1 MSVVSSTSSSQHPFL
16 RNLSVFSLPN
26 DLLEA
31 LSVRSI
37 QAAERE
43 PEQRQQRRPE
53 AETAPT
59 DGRLAC
65 QTCPGAIFE
74 SIDEQRVHFRSDW
87 HRYNTKLKVEALTG
101 KSKGE
106 VVGLE
111 QFEGL
116 VEGECLHQLVDRRY
130 IVPIWVNLLVWL
142 VGIIGESING
152 RNRQSISTAQEAN
165 HFARCRQCG

>member
-1 MSVVSSTSSSQHPFL
+1 MSVISSASSSQHPLL
-16 RNLSVFSLPN
+16 RNLSVFSLPS

-37 QAAERE
+37 QAAEPE
-43 PEQRQQRRPE
+43 PEERQPTRRE
-53 AETAPT
+53 AEPAPL

-74 SIDEQRVHFRSDW
+74 SVDEQRVHFRSDW
-87 HRYNTKLKVEALTG
+87 HRYNTKLKVETLTG
-101 KSKGE
+101 QSKGE

-116 VEGECLHQLVDRRY
+116 VEGAC
-130 IVPIWVNLLVWL
+130 
-142 VGIIGESING
+142 
-152 RNRQSISTAQEAN
+152 
-165 HFARCRQCG
+165 